1 MHELACRQHVKEV
14 NILKESQPIQDNIN
28 YSVEEETNMNDNVQ
42 EDLNQPSEQ
51 DVKQDETARKEPQN
65 TATAEGS
72 AETEGGGA
80 LAAELEKLRAESE
93 EYQQKLLRTQAD
105 FDNFRRRTIKEKEEL
120 GKYASAKLIT
130 ELLPVIDNFER
141 ALSSAGESA
150 DNSSYAKGVEM
161 IFRQLE
167 GVLQAE
173 GLTPMEVVGEPFNP
187 EFHQAIMQV
196 ESDEYEEGTIVE
208 VVQKGYLL
216 KDKVLRPAMVKV
228 SG

>member
-1 MHELACRQHVKEV
+1 MKEQ
-14 NILKESQPIQDNIN
+14 EPIQDNIQTG
-28 YSVEEETNMNDNVQ
+28 VEEELKVNAESDQ
-42 EDLNQPSEQ
+42 EPVSAEEPEVLE
-51 DVKQDETARKEPQN
+51 ETAPEDSE
-65 TATAEGS
+65 EGQ
-72 AETEGGGA
+72 
-80 LAAELEKLRAESE
+80 AELQNLRAEAE
-93 EYQQKLLRTQAD
+93 EHKQRLLRTQAD
-105 FDNFRRRTIKEKEEL
+105 FDNFRRRTLKEKEEL

-141 ALSSAGESA
+141 ALSTTAENA
-150 DNSSYAKGVEM
+150 DLSSYAKGVEM

-167 GVLQAE
+167 GILETE
-173 GLTPMEVVGEPFNP
+173 GLTAMEPVGTPFNP

-196 ESDEYEEGTIVE
+196 ESEEYEEGTVVE

>member
-1 MHELACRQHVKEV
+1 M
-14 NILKESQPIQDNIN
+14 KESQPIQDNIN
-28 YSVEEETNMNDNVQ
+28 PNVEEETNMNDNMQ
-42 EDLNQPSEQ
+42 EDLQQTQEP
-51 DVKQDETARKEPQN
+51 ETRQEEIVEEPQG
-65 TATAEGS
+65 AAEEI
-72 AETEGGGA
+72 AESGNDAGA
-80 LAAELEKLRAESE
+80 SAELEKLRAESE
-93 EYQQKLLRTQAD
+93 EYQQRLLRTQAD
-105 FDNFRRRTIKEKEEL
+105 FDNFRRRTVKEKEEL

-141 ALSSAGESA
+141 ALSSAGESTDA
-150 DNSSYAKGVEM
+150 SSYTKGVEM

-167 GVLQAE
+167 GVLKAE
-173 GLTPMEVVGEPFNP
+173 GLTPMEAEGQPFNP

-196 ESDEYEEGTIVE
+196 GSDEHEEGVVVE

>member
-1 MHELACRQHVKEV
+1 VS
-14 NILKESQPIQDNIN
+14 ILKESQPIQDNIN
-28 YSVEEETNMNDNVQ
+28 HNVEEETNMNDNVQ
-42 EDLNQPSEQ
+42 EDLQQTPEP
-51 DVKQDETARKEPQN
+51 DARQEEVVDEPQIAAEEV
-65 TATAEGS
+65 TADA
-72 AETEGGGA
+72 GA
-80 LAAELEKLRAESE
+80 SAELEKLRAESE
-93 EYQQKLLRTQAD
+93 DYQQRLLRTQAD
-105 FDNFRRRTIKEKEEL
+105 FDNFRRRTVKEKEEL

-141 ALSSAGESA
+141 ALSSSGESTDA
-150 DNSSYAKGVEM
+150 NSYIKGVEM

-167 GVLQAE
+167 GVLKAE
-173 GLTPMEVVGEPFNP
+173 GLIPMEAEGQPFNP

-196 ESDEYEEGTIVE
+196 ESDEHEEGIVVE